1 MPFGVWI
8 FFLRSGETTFRI
20 FFFLPNSIHVRE
32 KGNCCLEKPE
42 AKFANEIK
50 ILINYCNIYLKGFI
64 FITYLT
70 NRCFPWCKNT
80 LIFFSFHTST
90 NCFCVIYCTVG
101 YLPRELMQSLI
112 IAPCPS
118 VAHLVWNCVSLCC
131 DTSFLSHWPALAIH
145 ACSALCPFPPV
156 WLPVFCTCDIHEQ

>member
-1 MPFGVWI
+1 MINSSQHETFFFLIKHLPVDSPMLLLTLLGKMPFGVWI

-112 IAPCPS
+112 WKTEAVS
-118 VAHLVWNCVSLCC
+118 VYSVKEWIEHSKLM
-131 DTSFLSHWPALAIH
+131 
-145 ACSALCPFPPV
+145 
-156 WLPVFCTCDIHEQ
+156 